1 MSLREHVWEWVL
13 TLGSWIVVPLM
24 IVGFSLAVLI
34 ELHKQRKQRK
44 AR

>member
-1 MSLREHVWEWVL
+1 MSLGEHAWEWMV

-24 IVGFSLAVLI
+24 IVGFAIAVLI
-34 ELHKQRKQRK
+34 ELRRQQK